1 MLTYKTIQH
10 ILYFMSENKNFEE
23 KDVFS
28 TTELANILNVD
39 RTTIFKKIKSG
50 DIKAQKVGRNYIIH
64 KVDIFPLLA
73 EQMDPNEL
81 KDIVRQAVKKAVE
94 EYGEAIK
101 MLGRE

>member
-1 MLTYKTIQH
+1 
-10 ILYFMSENKNFEE
+10 MSENKNFEE

-73 EQMDPNEL
+73 EQMNPNEL